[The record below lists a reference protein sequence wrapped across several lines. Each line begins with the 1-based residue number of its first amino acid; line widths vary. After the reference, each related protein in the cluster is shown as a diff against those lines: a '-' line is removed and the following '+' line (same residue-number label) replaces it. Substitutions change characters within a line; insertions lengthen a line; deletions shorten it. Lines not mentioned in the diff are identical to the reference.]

1 MLQSLISDLGV
12 EQDEVVLYCDS
23 QSVIHLAKNQV
34 HHAITKHIDVRFH
47 FLWDVIDGG
56 DVLWKVATKDNSADM
71 LTKVVTR
78 KHFLPSAME
87 AIRSP
92 FLPPSLPPP
101 IPPPKFKRTSTSPI
115 LPIIVATTTQSPR
128 SWTLSDGN
136 NAGGQRRTRR
146 SRPNFHPRKPLS
158 DDDARRIIHA
168 KAQYLRRLRRNQGSL
183 AEVPRWIRR
192 TPAQMARMVEDGRI
206 AGHAHGGHVVAAIRA
221 VRSLAE
227 RPEGSYNMR
236 EVMGSFVAKLTFREM
251 CVVLREQ
258 KGWRQTRDFF
268 AWMKLQL
275 CYRPSVIVY
284 TILLKVYGQV
294 GKIRLAESIFLEMLE
309 AGCEPDEAACGMMLC
324 AYARWGRQKP
334 MMTFYSAV
342 RRRDIL
348 PSIAVFNFMMSSF
361 HKQKIHTWVI
371 YLWKQILEA
380 GLEPNSFTYTLAI
393 YSFAKK
399 DLVEDTL
406 SAFSK
411 MKGAGFVPEEPTYSI
426 LIILTAKHGSEDKAL
441 RLYEEMRSHSI
452 IPSIYTYSSVLT
464 LHYKNNDFSKAL
476 SMFSE
481 MEKNK
486 IVPDEVIYGI
496 LVRIYG
502 KLGLYVDAQTTFE
515 DIKKLGLL
523 TDEKTY
529 GAMAQLSKFAYS
541 AILRCH
547 VAKENVL
554 AAESTFQALCRSES
568 PDAICYNRI
577 LILYLKL
584 GLLEKAKTLVSQIRR
599 YEVPLDEDLYL
610 SVLEVYCRK
619 RMVTDAEKLVDQMK
633 SLGLGTDKRSKT
645 MLITLYGETGAL
657 QRAEDLVKALR
668 NQMLPYLSVDLG
680 FRPDDA
686 TIASVINL
694 YGQYQQLNEALEIYA
709 LASRS
714 GVIGKAVYTA
724 MIDTYCKCHKI
735 NEADLLYIEMIE
747 KGHGPAVVAVSILVN
762 AFSKNGYYSD
772 ALAGMFQKAEL
783 LIYDSF
789 STNAD
794 LDTVAYNTYI
804 KAMLDS
810 GGKLSSA
817 IEMFNA
823 AVNLVPSV
831 DEKTY
836 TNMISYYG
844 KFGRVKEASL
854 LFSKMKEGGIKP
866 GKISYNIMI
875 NAYAIAGLHAEAE
888 NVFIEMANDGH
899 SPDSLTYLALV
910 RAYAQACMYYDAEKV
925 ISRMNEAEISP
936 TCAHFNYLILALVR
950 ERRIEDAE
958 RVCAQMKRAGLNPD
972 LACCR
977 TMVRMYMDY
986 GRVEKGLDFFESTS
1000 GLIKPDGFILSA
1012 AVHLYEHAE
1021 KFAEAG
1027 KVLDDIN
1034 LEGLLFLKNLKVG
1047 SAKPDIPTSFRLF
1060 LRILSSIPAPM
1071 NTLQPSSEKTPPSR
1085 PAPGVGSAIVI
1096 FRLTLQKVS
1105 IRSPKF
1111 MFFVLTSYFKLSA
1124 FFVDLLVIGFF
1135 VLVLWKLAALL
1146 LQGSVQVYSRK
1157 VEYLYS
1163 LVLRVLEFLS
1173 QKRYTI
1179 RTTFLDDIVGFEK
1192 ISQRW

>member
-1 MLQSLISDLGV
+1 
-12 EQDEVVLYCDS
+12 
-23 QSVIHLAKNQV
+23 
-34 HHAITKHIDVRFH
+34 
-47 FLWDVIDGG
+47 
-56 DVLWKVATKDNSADM
+56 
-71 LTKVVTR
+71 
-78 KHFLPSAME
+78 ME
-87 AIRSP
+87 TIRTP

-101 IPPPKFKRTSTSPI
+101 IPPPKFKRASTSPN

-146 SRPNFHPRKPLS
+146 SPPNFHPRKPLS

-183 AEVPRWIRR
+183 AEEPRWIRR

-206 AGHAHGGHVVAAIRA
+206 EGQAHGGHVVAAIRA
-221 VRSLAE
+221 VRSLAVL
-227 RPEGSYNMR
+227 PEGSYNMR

-309 AGCEPDEAACGMMLC
+309 AGCEPDEVACGTMLC

-399 DLVEDTL
+399 DLVEDAL

-515 DIKKLGLL
+515 DINRLGLL

-529 GAMAQLSKFAYS
+529 GAMAQVHMNAGNFDRALDVLDLMRLRNVELSKFAYS

-599 YEVPLDEDLYL
+599 YEVPFDEDLYL

-633 SLGLGTDKRSKT
+633 SLGLGTDKRSMT
-645 MLITLYGETGAL
+645 MPITLYGETGAL
-657 QRAEDLVKALR
+657 QRAEDLVKAFEKPDAASLSLMLCLYLKSGDIFKAL
-668 NQMLPYLSVDLG
+668 QMLKHLLGTVNGTSIANQLVIKLVREGCVTEGKWLFEQSVDLG
-680 FRPDDA
+680 FLLDDA
-686 TIASVINL
+686 TVASVINL

-724 MIDTYCKCHKI
+724 MIDTYRKCHKI

-762 AFSKNGYYSD
+762 AFSKNG
-772 ALAGMFQKAEL
+772 MFQKAEL

-810 GGKLSSA
+810 GKLHLAIDIYDRMIVAGVPPSLQTYNTMISVYGQGGKLRSA

-854 LFSKMKEGGIKP
+854 LFSKMKEAGIKP

-875 NAYAIAGLHAEAE
+875 NAYATAGLHAEAE

-910 RAYAQACMYYDAEKV
+910 RAYTQACMYYEAEKV

-1021 KFAEAG
+1021 KFDEAG

-1034 LEGLLFLKNLKVG
+1034 LKGLLFLKNLKVG
-1047 SAKPDIPTSFRLF
+1047 C
-1060 LRILSSIPAPM
+1060 
-1071 NTLQPSSEKTPPSR
+1071 
-1085 PAPGVGSAIVI
+1085 
-1096 FRLTLQKVS
+1096 
-1105 IRSPKF
+1105 
-1111 MFFVLTSYFKLSA
+1111 KL
-1124 FFVDLLVIGFF
+1124 
-1135 VLVLWKLAALL
+1135 
-1146 LQGSVQVYSRK
+1146 
-1157 VEYLYS
+1157 
-1163 LVLRVLEFLS
+1163 
-1173 QKRYTI
+1173 
-1179 RTTFLDDIVGFEK
+1179 
-1192 ISQRW
+1192 